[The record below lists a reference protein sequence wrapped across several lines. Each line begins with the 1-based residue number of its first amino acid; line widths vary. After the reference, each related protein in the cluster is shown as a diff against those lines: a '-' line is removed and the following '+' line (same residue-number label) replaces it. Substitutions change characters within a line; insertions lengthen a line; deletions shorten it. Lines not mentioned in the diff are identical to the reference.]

1 MRIRDP
7 ITEAEEPYNLVPLTD
22 MVFNLLIFFMAATT
36 FAQVEKELGV
46 QLPQETS
53 SAGMSAVPQQL
64 VINIDEQGRPI
75 VARRPYDLNGLG
87 ELLRGVVAK
96 NPRATV
102 VIRADERGL
111 VKGFAQV
118 LDACKRA
125 GVPEAKIGYVSAAAA
140 AAPAPPGR

>member
-1 MRIRDP
+1 MRIHDP
-7 ITEAEEPYNLVPLTD
+7 LTEAEEPYNLVPLTD

-36 FAQVEKELGV
+36 FAQVEKDLGV
-46 QLPQETS
+46 RLPKAAS
-53 SAGMSAVPQQL
+53 FASLSAVPQQL
-64 VINIDEQGRPI
+64 VINVDAEGRPT
-75 VARRPYDLNGLG
+75 VARRAYDLPGLG
-87 ELLRGVVAK
+87 DLLRGVVAK

-125 GVPEAKIGYVSAAAA
+125 GVPEAKIGYLSAA
-140 AAPAPPGR
+140 PSPPPGGGGS

>member
-7 ITEAEEPYNLVPLTD
+7 INEAEEPFNLVPLTD

-46 QLPQETS
+46 QLPKAS
-53 SAGMSAVPQQL
+53 SAAGMAAIPQQL

-75 VARRPYDLNGLG
+75 IARRAYDLKGLG
-87 ELLRGVVAK
+87 ELLQGVVAK
-96 NPRATV
+96 NPKATV

-125 GVPEAKIGYVSAAAA
+125 GVPEAKIGYMSAT
-140 AAPAPPGR
+140 PPSP

>member
-7 ITEAEEPYNLVPLTD
+7 IQEAEEPFNLVPLTD

-36 FAQVEKELGV
+36 FAQVEREMGV
-46 QLPQETS
+46 RLPKAAS
-53 SAGMSAVPQQL
+53 FAGMSAVPQQL
-64 VINIDEQGRPI
+64 VINIDQQGRPI
-75 VARRPYDLNGLG
+75 VARRAYDLASLG
-87 ELLRGVVAK
+87 DLLRGVAAK

-125 GVPEAKIGYVSAAAA
+125 GVDEARIVYTS
-140 AAPAPPGR
+140 APAGP

>member
-7 ITEAEEPYNLVPLTD
+7 FQEAEEPFNLVPLTD

-36 FAQVEKELGV
+36 FARVEKEVGV
-46 QLPQETS
+46 RLPKAAS
-53 SAGMSAVPQQL
+53 FAGMSAVPQQL
-64 VINIDEQGRPI
+64 VINIDAQGRPV
-75 VARRPYDLNGLG
+75 VARKPYDLSGLG
-87 ELLRGVVAK
+87 DLLRGVVAK

-125 GVPEAKIGYVSAAAA
+125 GVDEARIVYTSAAS
-140 AAPAPPGR
+140 AP